1 MSIKELIQAA
11 GMTQKGFGDY
21 LGIPL
26 RTVQNWCGGQRQ
38 CPDYVLALIEYKLRN
53 EGKIQD

>member
-11 GMTQKGFGDY
+11 GMTQKSFGEYFD
-21 LGIPL
+21 IPL

-38 CPDYVLALIEYKLRN
+38 CPDYVLALIEYKLRK
-53 EGKIQD
+53 EGKIG

>member
-11 GMTQKGFGDY
+11 GMTQNGFGDY

-53 EGKIQD
+53 EGKIHD